1 MNRQANDYEIIVLGS
16 GLGGLLAGA
25 LLAKKRRS
33 VLLLKEKGY
42 QTSCQRDGYRFTPFS
57 NFSETRLR
65 PSLLQR
71 IYRELGLSS
80 LNGTLEG
87 NIPVKRDPGK
97 KRGQFPLQVI
107 LPGSRIDLFDD
118 PSLLTGEWK
127 REFPRE
133 MAQIEPF
140 YDELG
145 LLQHQLKDR
154 KEEETFPFFPV
165 DHRSFIRKR
174 LSFSPRSKERMDKRL
189 SCFSREFKE
198 YLQLQLILWGNLFS
212 DSFPISLA
220 AYRLLHEERG
230 EWVPSIELEKMVKR
244 ILDSFRA
251 SGGEIEEIE
260 SVKRVEKGWR
270 KGFALSL
277 EGDRRVF
284 GCRSLLLN
292 SPLHCF
298 TDLLGKTGKS
308 LSPWMKRIQPRYV
321 LYPCFMGIRDKVVPV
336 GMGDLLVSIRD
347 LEKPYEEGNV
357 LCLRLSPRG
366 DEREAPEGRRALTVL
381 SLAPFRSWTQLS
393 LAHQESIMNH
403 LRRLIPFLEQNLDF
417 ADFEWACQQTGQW
430 SYPHFLYETT
440 GEFDW
445 REGVIPTRISRDLY
459 SIGKENFP
467 YLGLEGEVLSGL
479 MATSQV
485 LERLS

>member
-1 MNRQANDYEIIVLGS
+1 MNRQANDYGIIVLGS

-25 LLAKKRRS
+25 LLAKKRHS

-42 QTSCQRDGYRFTPFS
+42 QPSCHRDGYWFTPFS

-71 IYRELGLSS
+71 IYRELGLTSP
-80 LNGTLEG
+80 NGTLEE
-87 NIPVKRDPGK
+87 NVPIKREPGK
-97 KRGQFPLQVI
+97 RQGRVPLQVI

-118 PSLLTGEWK
+118 PLLLTGEWK

-133 MAQIEPF
+133 MAQIEAF
-140 YDELG
+140 YDDLG
-145 LLQHQLKDR
+145 LFQHQLKDR

-174 LSFSPRSKERMDKRL
+174 LSFSSRSKGSMDKRL
-189 SCFSREFKE
+189 SCFSRKFKE
-198 YLQLQLILWGNLFS
+198 YLQLQMMPWGNLFS

-220 AYRLLHEERG
+220 AYLLLHEERG
-230 EWVPSIELEKMVKR
+230 EWVPPMDPEKMGKR
-244 ILDSFRA
+244 ILDSFLE

-260 SVKRVEKGWR
+260 SVKRVEKGWG

-308 LSPWMKRIQPRYV
+308 LSPWLKRIQPRYV

-336 GMGDLLVSIRD
+336 GMRDLLVSILD
-347 LEKPYEEGNV
+347 LEKSYEGGNV
-357 LCLRLSPRG
+357 LYLRLSPGG
-366 DEREAPEGRRALTVL
+366 DEREAPEGRRALTVQ
-381 SLAPFRSWTQLS
+381 SLAPFRGWTRLP
-393 LAHQESIMNH
+393 LPHQESIMNH
-403 LRRLIPFLEQNLDF
+403 LRHLIPFLEQNLDF

-430 SYPHFLYETT
+430 SYPHFLYETSS
-440 GEFDW
+440 GFDW
-445 REGVIPTRISRDLY
+445 REGVIPTRLSRDLY
-459 SIGKENFP
+459 FIGKENFP
-467 YLGLEGEVLSGL
+467 CLGLEGEVLGGL
-479 MATSQV
+479 MVTRQV
-485 LERLS
+485 LERFS